1 MNNVAMMS
9 VEDRKFI
16 FDSTALKLK
25 MHPAIIEKDFWICY
39 ILDYLFNESQYKN
52 HFTFKGGTSLS
63 KAYSVITR
71 MSEDIDLILDWEVL
85 GVERSEPFL
94 DRSKRQQ
101 EILNAKLNNL
111 AQEFIANELKLD
123 LVNGLANISGLNVEV
138 IKEEQLINIY
148 YPKIYDTGVA
158 GILPC
163 VRLEIGPLAAW
174 SPGSIVEVKPYIDG
188 IIPNLHIEGT
198 KVRTV
203 TIARTFWEKITILHQ
218 EANRPNNKAIP
229 SRYSRHYYD
238 VYQIYTSKYIDKILS
253 DRELLKTVTKFK
265 IKFYN
270 SGWAKFNDVL
280 EGNLKI
286 VPPDYRIKELENDY
300 DSMREMIVGEP
311 PEFSI
316 ILNKLKELESILNKK

>member
-1 MNNVAMMS
+1 MNNIANLS
-9 VEDRKFI
+9 PEDRKFI
-16 FDSTALKLK
+16 FDTAAIKLK
-25 MHPAIIEKDFWICY
+25 IHPAIIEKDFWICY
-39 ILDYLFNESQYKN
+39 ILDYLFNKSQYKS

-85 GVERSEPFL
+85 GIQRTEPLL

-101 EILNAKLNNL
+101 EILNQKLNNL
-111 AQEFIANELKLD
+111 AQEFITNELKLD
-123 LVNGLANISGLNVEV
+123 LVNGLVNISGLNVEV
-138 IKEEQLINIY
+138 IKEEQLINIF
-148 YPKIYDTGVA
+148 YPKIYDNGIA

-174 SPGSIVEVKPYIDG
+174 APGSIVEVKPYLDG
-188 IIPNLHIEGT
+188 IIPNFQIEGT

-218 EANRPNNKAIP
+218 EANRPYNKAIP

-253 DRELLKTVTKFK
+253 DRELLITVTKFK
-265 IKFYN
+265 IRFYN
-270 SGWAKFNDVL
+270 NGWAKYNDVL

-286 VPPDYRIKELENDY
+286 VPPDYRTKELENDY

-311 PEFSI
+311 PKFSM
-316 ILNKLKELESILNKK
+316 ILSKLKELEIILNKK

>member
-16 FDSTALKLK
+16 FDTTALKLK

-63 KAYSVITR
+63 KAYGVITR

-138 IKEEQLINIY
+138 IKEE
-148 YPKIYDTGVA
+148 
-158 GILPC
+158 
-163 VRLEIGPLAAW
+163 
-174 SPGSIVEVKPYIDG
+174 
-188 IIPNLHIEGT
+188 
-198 KVRTV
+198 
-203 TIARTFWEKITILHQ
+203 
-218 EANRPNNKAIP
+218 
-229 SRYSRHYYD
+229 
-238 VYQIYTSKYIDKILS
+238 
-253 DRELLKTVTKFK
+253 
-265 IKFYN
+265 
-270 SGWAKFNDVL
+270 
-280 EGNLKI
+280 
-286 VPPDYRIKELENDY
+286 
-300 DSMREMIVGEP
+300 
-311 PEFSI
+311 
-316 ILNKLKELESILNKK
+316 